1 MNPLLAGVLMKAGG
15 GIAERLLGPVAD
27 VLGKEVGGGLESLFN
42 VRNQLRSGAL
52 DFLQNA
58 LTWPFKGMKFPNR
71 PFHPV
76 GCNAASTEGRGL
88 STNGRDT
95 IDTGRYL
102 IKVEENKVRIYDK
115 QTKTW
120 VEAKDDPHMSTSD
133 GDRGQFHENLTIDLK
148 DGTKITI
155 KTTPKAAN
163 GTAWIDAVAV
173 MKGDQ
178 AIVVGG
184 MHDGKAGVRMGH
196 VHNNAARVDAM
207 WQDGTV
213 LRAGHEVDD
222 LFYAT
227 GGEFRGNDPTQR
239 FGEINLDGRGG
250 VSRNSPDRGWR
261 RPHLPPFLRPPF
273 LRPPSWRPPVDNGG
287 VEGTQRPTRNGGGS
301 IFDRLWALISKLQ
314 KNMEKKLE
322 GIEKKADKLGEKAG
336 DDFDLKKDF
345 AEIQRLQD
353 SINQLITT
361 ATNIQKKDDESKSAI
376 IRNFV

>member
-1 MNPLLAGVLMKAGG
+1 MKAGG
-15 GIAERLLGPVAD
+15 GIAERLLGPAAD
-27 VLGKEVGGGLESLFN
+27 LIGKEVAGDLKGLFSI
-42 VRNQLRSGAL
+42 RNQLRSGAL
-52 DFLQNA
+52 GFLQNA

-76 GCNAASTEGRGL
+76 GCNAASTDGRGL
-88 STNGRDT
+88 TTNGRDT

-102 IKVEENKVRIYDK
+102 ITVQENKVRIYDK

-120 VEAKDDPHMSTSD
+120 VEASGDPHMRTSD

-155 KTTPKAAN
+155 KTTPKDKN
-163 GTAWIDAVAV
+163 GVAWIDAVAV
-173 MKGDQ
+173 MKGEQ

-196 VHNNAARVDAM
+196 VRNNAARVDAM
-207 WQDGTV
+207 WRDGTV
-213 LRAGHEVDD
+213 LRAGHEVND

-227 GGEFRGNDPTQR
+227 GGEFRGTDPTQR
-239 FGEINLDGRGG
+239 WGEINLDGRGG
-250 VSRNSPDRGWR
+250 VSRNRPDYGWR

-273 LRPPSWRPPVDNGG
+273 LRPPSWRPPAGNGG
-287 VEGTQRPTRNGGGS
+287 VEGSQRPTSRGGS
-301 IFDRLWALISKLQ
+301 IFERLWALIAKLQ
-314 KNMEKKLE
+314 KSLEQKLE
-322 GIEKKADKLGEKAG
+322 SIEKKSDKLGEKAG

-345 AEIQRLQD
+345 AEIQRIQE